1 MEFSYS
7 QFFKTGQIVAKTI
20 VTQDKSIDYSN
31 RILTALE
38 DKVEKHNSINER
50 KISLA
55 DLRDAYVS
63 GANTRTDL
71 PFSNF
76 TQGEWAMA
84 SVNRLLRN
92 ILGRVDPLAISID
105 HNGMEISDILPPSS
119 SDFDSAR
126 LDVEEFG
133 VNINGFD
140 PTNDLFLMD
149 GEAGS
154 SFHIEI

>member
-20 VTQDKSIDYSN
+20 ATQDESIDYSN
-31 RILTALE
+31 RILAALE
-38 DKVEKHNSINER
+38 AKVKKHNSIHGR
-50 KISLA
+50 KISLSE
-55 DLRDAYVS
+55 LRDAYVS
-63 GANTRTDL
+63 GANTRTGF
-71 PFSNF
+71 PFSDF

-84 SVNRLLRN
+84 SVNRLLRSV
-92 ILGRVDPLAISID
+92 LGRVDPLAISIEC
-105 HNGMEISDILPPSS
+105 NGMKISDILPPST
-119 SDFDSAR
+119 SDFASAR

>member
-7 QFFKTGQIVAKTI
+7 QFFKTGQIIAKTI
-20 VTQDKSIDYSN
+20 VTQDESIDYSN

-76 TQGEWAMA
+76 TQGEW
-84 SVNRLLRN
+84 V
-92 ILGRVDPLAISID
+92 
-105 HNGMEISDILPPSS
+105 
-119 SDFDSAR
+119 
-126 LDVEEFG
+126 
-133 VNINGFD
+133 
-140 PTNDLFLMD
+140 
-149 GEAGS
+149 
-154 SFHIEI
+154 